1 LCQRIIKEQKQTYM
15 KEKKIQFCTF
25 TVGAHLFGVD
35 IHDVREI
42 KDDFSITPVHHAP
55 KEIKGL
61 TNIRGQVYL
70 ALNLRVILQIRD
82 IKEKSENRLILFKSK
97 IGQDLFGILVDSHKG
112 VVHVP
117 ETIIEYHQYD
127 QSIPSEMTMK
137 RSITV
142 GVCKLQSKLL
152 TILNA
157 KNLLV
162 SIQQG

>member
-1 LCQRIIKEQKQTYM
+1 M
-15 KEKKIQFCTF
+15 KVKKYQFCTF
-25 TVGAHLFGVD
+25 TVGEYLFGVD

-42 KDDFSITPVHHAP
+42 KDDFSITKVHHAP

-70 ALNLRVILQIRD
+70 ALNLRVILQIKD
-82 IKEKSENRLILFKSK
+82 IKNMAEDKLILFKSK
-97 IGQDLFGILVDSHKG
+97 ISQDLFGILVDTHNG
-112 VVHVP
+112 VVRVP
-117 ETIIEYHQYD
+117 ETSIEYHQYD
-127 QSIPSEMTMK
+127 QSITSEMSMK
-137 RSITV
+137 RAITV

-157 KNLLV
+157 ENLLV

>member
-1 LCQRIIKEQKQTYM
+1 MKAKQF
-15 KEKKIQFCTF
+15 QFCTF
-25 TVGAHLFGVD
+25 TVGGHLFGVD

-42 KDDFSITPVHHAP
+42 KDEFLITPVHHSP

-70 ALNLRVILQIRD
+70 ALNLRVLLQIR
-82 IKEKSENRLILFKSK
+82 ENNHKTERQLILFKSK
-97 IGQDLFGILVDSHKG
+97 ISQDLFGILVDSHNG

-117 ETIIEYHQYD
+117 ESSIEYHQYD
-127 QSIPSEMTMK
+127 QSITAEMSMK
-137 RSITV
+137 RSISV
-142 GVCKLQSKLL
+142 GVCKLQSTLL

-162 SIQQG
+162 SIQQ

>member
-1 LCQRIIKEQKQTYM
+1 M
-15 KEKKIQFCTF
+15 KEKQYQFCTF
-25 TVGAHLFGVD
+25 TVGKHLFGVD

-55 KEIKGL
+55 KEVKGL

-70 ALNLRVILQIRD
+70 ALNLRVVLQIKE
-82 IKEKSENRLILFKSK
+82 IKHEPENRLILFKPK
-97 IGQDLFGILVDSHKG
+97 ISQDLFGILVDTHNG

-117 ETIIEYHQYD
+117 ESSIEYHQYD
-127 QSIPSEMTMK
+127 QSITSEISLK
-137 RSITV
+137 RAITV
-142 GVCKLQSKLL
+142 GVCKLQSELL

-157 KNLLV
+157 RNLLV